1 LVKILVSA
9 GEASGDLYAANL
21 VEALRRRHPDAEF
34 FGCGGPR
41 MRAAGVRILFERL
54 SVVGLVEVVRHIPAV
69 YGEFRRLVKAAE
81 QERPDLAILCDTPDF
96 HLRVAK
102 KLKAL
107 GIPVVYL
114 IAPQVWAWRQ
124 GRVRK
129 FPALMDLLLC
139 IFPFEQPWFRRHS
152 VNAVYI
158 GHPLTRLVRAPG
170 KIQLAENTIA
180 ILPGSR
186 QGEVE
191 RHLPI
196 LLETV
201 DRLRARHPA
210 LHFVL
215 ALPEGFSMKA
225 PQQFSERI
233 RAASIQVTEG
243 FTWDVLAQAKVAL
256 AASGTVTME
265 AAMLGTPMVT
275 FYRVNALSWFLG
287 RRLVRVPHVTMV
299 NLIGSYRGSVNRDGS
314 DSVLPEES
322 DFGPDRIVSEW
333 IQDEMTPANLAG
345 AVEQLLEADARDRM
359 RSALGAVVK
368 QLSGEIDPMEKAA
381 SEVDELLAKQRGS
394 GNKRVFEKDSEH
406 VSS

>member
-1 LVKILVSA
+1 VKILVSA
-9 GEASGDLYAANL
+9 GEASGDLYVSHL
-21 VEALRRRHPDAEF
+21 VEALRRRHPEAEF

-41 MRAAGVRILFERL
+41 MKATGVRILFERL
-54 SVVGLVEVVRHIPAV
+54 SVVGLVEVLRHIPAI
-69 YGEFRRLVKAAE
+69 YGEFRKLVRAAE
-81 QERPDLAILCDTPDF
+81 QEKPDLAILCDTPDF
-96 HLRVAK
+96 HLRVAR
-102 KLKAL
+102 KLKAM

-139 IFPFEQPWFRRHS
+139 IFPFEEPWFRKRG

-158 GHPLTRLVRAPG
+158 GHPLTRIVRAPG
-170 KIQLAENTIA
+170 RIQIPENTIA

-186 QGEVE
+186 QGEVA
-191 RHLPI
+191 RHLPV

-201 DRLRARHPA
+201 ERLRARRPE

-225 PQQFSERI
+225 GQQFSERI
-233 RAASIQVTEG
+233 RAASIQVKEG

-299 NLIGSYRGSVNRDGS
+299 NLIGVNRNRGE
-314 DSVLPEES
+314 SVQPESE
-322 DFGPDRIVSEW
+322 FVPERIVSEW
-333 IQDEMTPANLAG
+333 IQDEMTPGNLAG
-345 AVEQLLEADARDRM
+345 AVERLLDDEGARAQMRADLA
-359 RSALGAVVK
+359 AVTK
-368 QLSGEIDPMEKAA
+368 QLSGETDPMEKAA
-381 SEVDELLAKQRGS
+381 SKVDELLE
-394 GNKRVFEKDSEH
+394 KRASEH
-406 VSS
+406 VGS